1 MRAVQVPRRGGP
13 LEFVEREIPE
23 PRASEVRI
31 KVSACGVCHSDS
43 AVVEGSLPGLEYPR
57 VPGHEVAGIVDA
69 IGAGVTT
76 WKTGDRVGLG
86 WNGGYDGTCDACRR
100 GRFFGCVAGKVTGAS
115 FDGGYAEYLVAPVSA
130 LVRLPSELSPT
141 DAAPLMCAGVTTY
154 NALRNSGARAGDLV
168 AIYGIGGLG
177 HLGVQ
182 YAARM
187 GFRTVAMARGPD
199 TEPLAKQLG
208 ATRYIDSQA
217 ENAAEELARLG
228 GARVILA
235 TLTSGKAM
243 SQIIGGLGLE
253 GTLIVIGASPDP
265 VEADAFFLFSGDRSI
280 KGWLAGTSSDSED
293 TAAFSVLTGVRSMNE
308 LFPFAEAPRA
318 YERMMSGK
326 ARFRVVLTMGG
337 SEEHEAR
344 I

>member
-1 MRAVQVPRRGGP
+1 MRAVQVPRPGGP
-13 LEFVEREIPE
+13 LELVERDIPQ
-23 PRASEVRI
+23 PRAGEVRI

-43 AVVEGSLPGLEYPR
+43 GVVDGVLPGLEYPR
-57 VPGHEVAGIVDA
+57 VPGHEVAGVVDA

-76 WKTGDRVGLG
+76 WKAGDRVGVG
-86 WNGGYDGTCDACRR
+86 WNGGYDGTCEACRR

-115 FDGGYAEYLVAPVSA
+115 FDGGYAEYMVAPVSA

-168 AIYGIGGLG
+168 AVYGIGGLG

-182 YAARM
+182 FAARM
-187 GFRTVAMARGPD
+187 GFRTVAIARGRD
-199 TEPLAKQLG
+199 KEPLAKKLG

-217 ENAAEELARLG
+217 EDAVQELSKLG
-228 GARVILA
+228 GASVILA

-243 SQIIGGLGLE
+243 SGILGGLGLE
-253 GTLIVIGASPDP
+253 GTLIVIGATPDP
-265 VEADAFFLFSGDRSI
+265 IEAATYPLFIGNRSI
-280 KGWLAGTSSDSED
+280 KGWIAGTSIDSQD

-308 LFPFAEAPRA
+308 ILPFAEAPRA

-337 SEEHEAR
+337 
-344 I
+344 